1 MGTASLAHT
10 GEVIR
15 PTSEERVVC
24 HRRNPVLHA
33 ALRSTAM
40 SARGASRPNEFFCAD
55 CVNVQEWA

>member
-15 PTSEERVVC
+15 PTSEERVVY

-33 ALRSTAM
+33 ALGSKAM
-40 SARGASRPNEFFCAD
+40 SGQGVSRPMSFSA
-55 CVNVQEWA
+55 QIA